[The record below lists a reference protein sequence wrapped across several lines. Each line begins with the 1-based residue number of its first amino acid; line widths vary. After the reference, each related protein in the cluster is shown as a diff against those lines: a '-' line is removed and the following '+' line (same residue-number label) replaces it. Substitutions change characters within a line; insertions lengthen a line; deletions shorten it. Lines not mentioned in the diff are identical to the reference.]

1 MNTSGRDV
9 LIRYALAFAV
19 PFIATLWLTPLA
31 SKLAH
36 RLGILDHPEEHK
48 FHHRVTPYL
57 GGLAVAAGLLMVG
70 AITATSS
77 GELLTIL
84 VGGLALMI
92 VGFEDDRRAVGPVLK
107 VIVEVAAGVSL
118 WMAGVRAGFFDIY
131 WLDLAVTVFWVV
143 AVTNAANLLD
153 HMDGLLS
160 GTAAIA
166 ALAFFAI
173 AASQGLLLVASFALA
188 LAGASFGFLRHNFPP
203 ARIFLGDAG
212 SLLIGFLLAAL
223 ALKLDLVGE
232 SGLVRAAIPVLIL
245 GVPLFDTLLVIVARL
260 REGRPIYVGGI
271 DHSSHR
277 LVAAGMSGRDVALG
291 IYGVQLVLSIIALL
305 LLYAS
310 TTAALVVALG
320 VAAVCVVALAALLSL
335 APETNGA
342 GPEHAAGVADGS

>member
-1 MNTSGRDV
+1 MITGRD
-9 LIRYALAFAV
+9 LWIRYGLAFAV
-19 PFIATLWLTPLA
+19 PFVATLWLTPLA

-36 RLGILDHPEEHK
+36 RLGILDHPQEHK
-48 FHHRVTPYL
+48 FHNNVTPYL

-70 AITATSS
+70 AITASSS
-77 GELLTIL
+77 GELLTIV

-92 VGFEDDRRAVGPVLK
+92 VGLEDDRRAVGPVLK
-107 VIVEVAAGVSL
+107 ILVEVAAGVSL

-131 WLDLAVTVFWVV
+131 ALDLAVTVLWVV

-173 AASQGLLLVASFALA
+173 AVSQGLILVASLALA

-212 SLLIGFLLAAL
+212 SLMIGFLLAAL

-232 SGLVRAAIPVLIL
+232 SGFVRGMIPVLIL

-260 REGRPIYVGGI
+260 RDGRPIYRGGT

-291 IYGVQLVLSIIALL
+291 VYAVQLVLSVIALL
-305 LLYAS
+305 LLYA
-310 TTAALVVALG
+310 TNTAALAVTLG
-320 VAAVCVVALAALLSL
+320 VAAVCIAALAALLTLTGTST
-335 APETNGA
+335 PEA
-342 GPEHAAGVADGS
+342 EQAAGLADGS